1 MLSSRRNRSLMIRKA
16 RVSRSTQPIEKP
28 LTATELER
36 MNVIWRIGP
45 CSVLQVVEQLRPER
59 ELAYTSVSTIVRIL
73 EQKGYVVSS
82 KEGRGHLY
90 EAAVSKEDY
99 QRSTVQRMVTSVFDN
114 TPALLV
120 RRLLD
125 TESLSLDDL
134 AQIRAL
140 LRKKGS

>member
-1 MLSSRRNRSLMIRKA
+1 MIRKS
-16 RVSRSTQPIEKP
+16 RVSRIAQPIEKP
-28 LTATELER
+28 LTATELEM

-45 CSVLQVVEQLRPER
+45 CSVVQVVEQLRPER

-73 EQKGYVVSS
+73 EQKGYVISS

-125 TESLSLDDL
+125 TESLSSDDL
-134 AQIRAL
+134 AEIRAL